1 MKGGSKGGSKGV
13 SLRGLNISIGPY
25 ANQWWGNAHPDDFG
39 EQSVADLPVT
49 LAKGKIGPLHGRH
62 TKDL

>member
-1 MKGGSKGGSKGV
+1 MKDV
-13 SLRGLNISIGPY
+13 SLQGRDVRVGSC
-25 ANQWWGNAHPDDFG
+25 ATQWWGNAHPDDFG